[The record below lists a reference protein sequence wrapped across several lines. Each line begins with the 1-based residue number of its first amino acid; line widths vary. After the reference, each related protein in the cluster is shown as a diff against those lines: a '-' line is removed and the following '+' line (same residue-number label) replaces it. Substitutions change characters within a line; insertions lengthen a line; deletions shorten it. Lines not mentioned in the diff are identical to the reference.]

1 MVATNP
7 STNRTPMA
15 EWLPPSVAARRAGVS
30 PQTVRRWLDRG
41 ALRGTRTRLG
51 RLVDPTSLEALA
63 RIEHDDDLLPHRAV

>member
-1 MVATNP
+1 MAAVSQPADAGL
-7 STNRTPMA
+7 MA

-51 RLVDPTSLEALA
+51 RLVDPASLETVAA
-63 RIEHDDDLLPHRAV
+63 NRDDTRISA